1 MTGLV
6 AKKPKVDNS
15 AQLRAEQEAAK
26 AKAEADKA
34 EAQAAAD
41 NEYKRKLQLGRS
53 STVLGG
59 NDTYGGILS

>member
-1 MTGLV
+1 MTGLMP
-6 AKKPKVDNS
+6 KKPKIDNS
-15 AQLRAEQEAAK
+15 AQKRAEEEAAK

-34 EAQAAAD
+34 EAQSTAD